1 MRCVKFTRLAV
12 IAISLS
18 VVSLLFAAPMIE
30 AQHQSESK
38 SPRTV
43 IGQVSA
49 VEGEFYMAKDAQG
62 EDILKVVDKVYTI
75 TTPTGQEIQLKLTR
89 ETRAPSRA
97 NPGDHVEAKVS
108 EEGRTLSVKL
118 VE

>member
-1 MRCVKFTRLAV
+1 MRCVTFTRFAMT
-12 IAISLS
+12 AISLS
-18 VVSLLFAAPMIE
+18 VVSLLFAVPMIE
-30 AQHQSESK
+30 AQQQARST

-62 EDILKVVDKVYTI
+62 EDILKMVDRVYTI

-89 ETRAPSRA
+89 ETKVPTRA

-108 EEGRTLSVKL
+108 EKGGTLSVNL
-118 VE
+118 IE